1 MHYNVPQFID
11 IEDRIVGPLTAKQ
24 LLWLFGLAAAL
35 FLMWFMIDNKVYFFV
50 AAIPVTLLFIA
61 LAFYRPYGFPLSK
74 FIGSMFFFFVK
85 PKVYIWERNVKSLD
99 EKRIYKK
106 EIIAKIENKRILK
119 QKEIYDISKIL
130 NSEPD
135 ILKEINKKD

>member
-24 LLWLFGLAAAL
+24 LLWLFAMAATL
-35 FLMWFMIDNKVYFFV
+35 FVVWFVLENKLSFFIT
-50 AAIPVTLLFIA
+50 AIPIGVIFLAF
-61 LAFYRPYGFPLSK
+61 AFYRPYGYPLSK
-74 FIGSMFFFFVK
+74 FVGSMFFFFVK
-85 PKVYIWERNVKSLD
+85 PKVYVWNRNAKPSNEKETYKREVAGKAIER
-99 EKRIYKK
+99 
-106 EIIAKIENKRILK
+106 KILR

-130 NSEPD
+130 DSEPD